1 MSGNSEET
9 NMIQEGASSQTIV
22 AHKTVY
28 MNLKSTSQKCCLRS
42 FLTIMIKNCWS
53 RNFTGNRTLP
63 KAITESPY
71 FHIRVTKSKI
81 VYLLVRSEHIR
92 FNGSPSIPWLQW
104 IQVIITWFS
113 GIITLHQ
120 CMKKIC
126 FLLGKFSAH
135 YKPLRGL
142 FQANGHLVHNK
153 IYSQLIRI
161 NLTPNIQIIN
171 HVPT

>member
-71 FHIRVTKSKI
+71 FHIRVTKKKI
-81 VYLLVRSEHIR
+81 GYLLVRGEQFR
-92 FNGSPSIPWLQW
+92 FNDSPSIPWLQW

-120 CMKKIC
+120 CMKKIPC
-126 FLLGKFSAH
+126 TLEPSSNF
-135 YKPLRGL
+135 
-142 FQANGHLVHNK
+142 V
-153 IYSQLIRI
+153 
-161 NLTPNIQIIN
+161 NLSISSE
-171 HVPT
+171 

>member
-53 RNFTGNRTLP
+53 RNFNGNRTLP

-81 VYLLVRSEHIR
+81 VYLLVRSEHYL
-92 FNGSPSIPWLQW
+92 FDGSPSIPWLQW

-120 CMKKIC
+120 CMKKYHAPLNHHPTLLI
-126 FLLGKFSAH
+126 FLSLPNKKNEFQPFSS
-135 YKPLRGL
+135 
-142 FQANGHLVHNK
+142 FQRK
-153 IYSQLIRI
+153 
-161 NLTPNIQIIN
+161 
-171 HVPT
+171 